1 MGKLSPQIQKA
12 FARWGR
18 SGGQLRAKR
27 LSSSERSLIAS
38 KAARARWAT
47 NPAPSAEHPSVRL
60 QQADWANPVYL
71 EEILSDGSVS
81 DWRALYRRVIDFPFG
96 DTASALSRVLN
107 ASMIYGVTPLWRG
120 ILRTLQGGT
129 V

>member
-1 MGKLSPQIQKA
+1 MSKLSPQIQKT

-18 SGGQLRAKR
+18 SGGRLRAKR

-47 NPAPSAEHPSVRL
+47 KPTPSVDHASVRL
-60 QQADWANPVYL
+60 QQADWASPVYL

-81 DWRALYRRVIDFPFG
+81 DWRVLYRCIADFPFG
-96 DTASALSRVLN
+96 DTATALSRVLS
-107 ASMIYGVTPLWRG
+107 ASAIYGVAPLWRG
-120 ILRTLQGGT
+120 ILRSVQGG
-129 V
+129 VV